1 MSRVINISNFTDEQ
15 IKKLNTELKIEKEVS
30 KYSFGTQP
38 EIISLFHLEKNNT
51 LFVPFSY
58 DNTFVRPERKQF
70 PQCNVEFV
78 GKLREPQKEVMK
90 ESIDFLNK
98 KGSIIIACYPGFG
111 KTTLSTF
118 ISCKIKLKTI
128 ILCNRIILIKQWNES
143 IQKNCP
149 NSKIQILSSK
159 SKLSVEAD
167 FYIINASNVCKHT
180 REFYKD
186 IGLVIVDEAH
196 LIMAKTMSKSM
207 LYLQPRYVIGLS
219 ATPYRTDGL
228 NILLDMYFGTEKI
241 TRELYR
247 KHHVYKVDTLFK
259 PETKLNSMGKI
270 DWSALI
276 ESQCENQDR
285 NNIIIKIINF
295 FPDRIFLVLCKRVSQ
310 ATYIYEKLKENGED
324 VTSLIGKNQTY
335 EQSSRILVGT
345 VQKAGVGFDHPNL
358 NALILASDVEQYFI
372 QYLGRV
378 FRREDTEPIIFDLVD
393 KNPILF
399 KHFLTRN
406 EIYKKHG
413 GIVKNFLNEF
423 QNFE

>member
-1 MSRVINISNFTDEQ
+1 MSRCVNISNFTDLE
-15 IKKLNTELKIEKEVS
+15 IKKLNKELNIEKEVS
-30 KYSFGTQP
+30 KYAFNAQP
-38 EIISLFHLEKNNT
+38 EIISLFHLENNI
-51 LFVPFSY
+51 LHVPFSY
-58 DNTFVRPERKQF
+58 DNNFDRPDRKNF
-70 PQCNVEFV
+70 SQCNVEFV
-78 GKLREPQKEVMK
+78 GVLREPQKIVMK
-90 ESIDFLNK
+90 ESVDFLNK

-111 KTTLSTF
+111 KTTLATC
-118 ISCKIKLKTI
+118 ISCKIKLKTL
-128 ILCNRIILIKQWNES
+128 ILCNRIILIKQWAES
-143 IQKNCP
+143 IKKNCP
-149 NSKIQILSSK
+149 DTKIQILSSK
-159 SKLSVEAD
+159 SKLDSKAD
-167 FYIINASNVCKHT
+167 FYIINASNVCKYS
-180 REFYKD
+180 RDFFED
-186 IGLVIVDEAH
+186 IGLVLVDEAH
-196 LIMAKTMSKSM
+196 LIMAKTISKSM
-207 LYLQPRYVIGLS
+207 LYLKPRYVIALT

-241 TRELYR
+241 LRELFR
-247 KHHVYKVDTLFK
+247 KHFVYKVETKFK

-276 ESQCENQDR
+276 ESQCENQHR
-285 NNIIIKIINF
+285 NDMIIRIIKF

-310 ATYIYEKLKENGED
+310 ATYIYDQLKEKGED

-335 EQSSRILVGT
+335 EQKSRILVGT

-378 FRREDTEPIIFDLVD
+378 FRREDTEPIIFDFVD
-393 KNPILF
+393 ENPILF

-413 GIVKNFLNEF
+413 GIVKNFSREF